1 MTSKSKTKGTRT
13 KSKSRKAKESKS
25 SSCPECKHEWDS
37 HTAFT
42 VTDSSGLEQQQ
53 KTNLLDYKCSE
64 CNCTVR
70 EGGNEEDEEE
80 SEASSSEEEQ
90 QQKEET

>member
-70 EGGNEEDEEE
+70 EGGDEE
-80 SEASSSEEEQ
+80 SEASSSEEEAE
-90 QQKEET
+90 QQKEES